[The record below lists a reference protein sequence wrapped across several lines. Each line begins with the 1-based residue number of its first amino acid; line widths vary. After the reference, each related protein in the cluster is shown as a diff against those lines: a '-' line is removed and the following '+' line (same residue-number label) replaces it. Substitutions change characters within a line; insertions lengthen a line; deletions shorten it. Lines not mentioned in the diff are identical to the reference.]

1 MKHCNKCGEDDQ
13 EAFSPSRNT
22 ICSRCDAA
30 RVRVWQK
37 ANPEKRAASKRAWR
51 EANAEKVAASK
62 KAWREANAEKEAAT
76 QKAWR
81 EANPEKNRASSKTWK
96 EKNVGAVRAH
106 RARRRAAKLRRT
118 PVWSETEN
126 IKGVYLEAQRQQMQV
141 DHIIP
146 LQGEL
151 VSGLHVWSNLQLL
164 TPKDNH
170 SKGNKFDVEKFNSRR
185 D

>member
-13 EAFSPSRNT
+13 EDFSPSRNT
-22 ICSRCDAA
+22 ICSRCEAA
-30 RVRVWQK
+30 RVRAWQK
-37 ANPEKRAASKRAWR
+37 ANPEKEAAK
-51 EANAEKVAASK
+51 K
-62 KAWREANAEKEAAT
+62 KAWRKANFERDLFNKRVWRKANLEKIAASS
-76 QKAWR
+76 KAWR
-81 EANPEKNRASSKTWK
+81 KANPEKNRTSNKTWK
-96 EKNVGAVRAH
+96 EKNVGAVRAQ
-106 RARRRAAKLRRT
+106 RARRRAAKLQRT

-146 LQGEL
+146 LKGKL
-151 VSGLHVWSNLQLL
+151 VSGLHVWGNLQLL

-170 SKGNKFDVEKFNSRR
+170 SKGNKFDVEKFNSWR

>member
-13 EAFSPSRNT
+13 EAFTPSRNT
-22 ICSRCDAA
+22 ICSRCAAA

-62 KAWREANAEKEAAT
+62 KAWRKANL
-76 QKAWR
+76 
-81 EANPEKNRASSKTWK
+81 EKNKATRKAWK
-96 EKNVGAVRAH
+96 EKNVGAVRAM
-106 RARRRAAKLRRT
+106 RARRRAAKLQRT

-146 LQGEL
+146 LKGKL
-151 VSGLHVWSNLQLL
+151 VSGLHVWGNLQLL

>member
-13 EAFSPSRNT
+13 GAFTPSLNT
-22 ICSRCDAA
+22 MCSRCEAVRVRAWSKANPRKEAA
-30 RVRVWQK
+30 RKSAWSK
-37 ANPEKRAASKRAWR
+37 ANPEKSAAYS
-51 EANAEKVAASK
+51 
-62 KAWREANAEKEAAT
+62 KAWREKNA
-76 QKAWR
+76 
-81 EANPEKNRASSKTWK
+81 
-96 EKNVGAVRAH
+96 GAVCA
-106 RARRRAAKLRRT
+106 ASAKRRAAKLQRT

-151 VSGLHVWSNLQLL
+151 VSGLHVWGNLQLL
-164 TPKDNH
+164 TPKDNL

>member
-62 KAWREANAEKEAAT
+62 KAWRKANLEKNQAT
-76 QKAWR
+76 RKAWR
-81 EANPEKNRASSKTWK
+81 
-96 EKNVGAVRAH
+96 EKNVGAVRAM

-146 LQGEL
+146 LKGKL
-151 VSGLHVWSNLQLL
+151 VSGLHVLGNLQLL
-164 TPKDNH
+164 TPKDNN